1 MSERRGGFVN
11 KWELLSVLREKAESA
26 SSGND
31 DNGNNSG
38 YISGEDI
45 SKKFCVKRSSVWRS
59 VNELK
64 KFGYEIDSKIN
75 HGYKLI
81 SDPGHDIINDYELI
95 RRLRAK
101 NLNYDVVY
109 KKSTDSTNSDAKKYA
124 GENNAVIAAGE
135 QTAGKGR
142 YGRSFV
148 SPDSKGVYLTI
159 KINRGKTTLNIDDV
173 TFYPL
178 IAAAAVSRAVSA
190 LCGAEL
196 LIKWPND
203 LLYATETGLKKVCGI
218 LTEASIEARS
228 RNVSYV
234 IAGIGLNVNNGASD
248 FPDEIA
254 GSAASLKTLSG
265 IHYNRADIIGEIV
278 YYFTMFMNMPR
289 ERLLDEYRE
298 RLILGIEISFA
309 ENGRLFRGIARSINE
324 NGNLVA
330 ELENGRETVILSG
343 EINFI
348 QQRELRQLR

>member
-1 MSERRGGFVN
+1 MN
-11 KWELLSVLREKAESA
+11 KWELLSVLREKAESD
-26 SSGND
+26 SGGD
-31 DNGNNSG
+31 DDYSG

-59 VNELK
+59 INELK
-64 KFGYEIDSKIN
+64 KLGYEIDSKMN
-75 HGYKLI
+75 YGYKLI
-81 SDPGHDIINDYELI
+81 SASGYDILNDYEI
-95 RRLRAK
+95 MRRLRGK
-101 NLNYDVVY
+101 NLDYEVIY
-109 KKSTDSTNSDAKKYA
+109 KKSTDSTNSDAKKHA
-124 GENNAVIAAGE
+124 GKNNVIVAAGE

-159 KINRGKTTLNIDDV
+159 KINRGKTNLNTDGV

-178 IAAAAVSRAVSA
+178 IAAAAVSRAASA

-203 LLYATETGLKKVCGI
+203 LLCQTEDGLKKVCGI
-218 LTEASIEARS
+218 LTEASIETQS

-234 IAGIGLNVNNGASD
+234 IAGIGLNVNNGAED
-248 FPDEIA
+248 FPDDVR

-309 ENGRLFRGIARSINE
+309 ENGRLFRGIARGINE

-330 ELENGRETVILSG
+330 ELENGRETVIQSG